1 MKRVIRSIIGS
12 IVGFIVGCLSVSAQS
27 VGAVSV
33 AQGMVSAEGV
43 GATTLT
49 VVVSASTGDEVTGVT
64 VSLSNE
70 AYGLVYADVVLQ
82 ADGKAV
88 FTQVLTTENILTIDG
103 TALGLTRRV
112 DTLVVTPDLLH
123 MVVLDEQTRQPYALR
138 AELAHDVYNGTDVAH
153 LTWNQEEPALEDDF
167 ESYPDFAIDFAPW
180 TGIDGDKAPTA
191 QVQGSYPNAQLKQYA
206 TIFNPLTIEP
216 SVWFD
221 YPVLRPY
228 SGAQYVGFLRTADG
242 TANDDYLISPR
253 VKIGHDFVVRFMAKA
268 ADKYNEHFRVGI
280 AAGVAAGQT
289 PTQQDFVW
297 LTEGTDQYVDYRR
310 WQAVEYSLADYVGQ
324 EVYLCIHYLSQA
336 TFMLMVD
343 DFYVGP
349 SETASEPLNRYEHHT
364 IVVDGDSVGTAT
376 RSTFTTP
383 PLSAGKHRV
392 GVYSSYRHARTDT
405 VWTEVE
411 VPDASHY
418 AALTLQV
425 ATNNGTATDQMAALL
440 SADSTHTQY
449 THTLTGDQCVWL
461 SLPLG
466 DYTLSMEEPYFV
478 PCKQSLHLS
487 KDTTVQVVL
496 EEKIIRPYN
505 LYAEVTRQ
513 EDAYRGTLMWNRNLG
528 FHEGFEDYE
537 AFTQTF
543 DNWTTYDGDGGTNY
557 AISLGGYTITMG
569 DYGSSNQS
577 SALIFNPYMTS
588 PAVYQDTYFLPREGE
603 QYVAFFCPQGK
614 KADDWL
620 VAKKIKV
627 ESNWVVRF
635 WAKAYS
641 EQYPE
646 TVDVMVRTEGDL
658 WENFQ
663 SLGQQVFKT
672 GEWTQYEVSLAA
684 YEGQEIEVA
693 FHYISNDQWLAQMD
707 EVYIGPYTT
716 TDTEGEDVGNASY
729 NVYLDEV
736 LLGKTAETQYD
747 LGELTVGKHTAAV
760 QAVYR
765 SGESEVATLEFEV
778 HATGIPTIET
788 SEADS
793 VSKYLH
799 HGRIIIRRADR
810 YYDVIGQLLRGDN
823 KPK

>member
-1 MKRVIRSIIGS
+1 MKRIAGIITGIIGCFG
-12 IVGFIVGCLSVSAQS
+12 VLSGAAAQT
-27 VGAVSV
+27 
-33 AQGMVSAEGV
+33 
-43 GATTLT
+43 ATTLT
-49 VVVSASTGDEVTGVT
+49 VHVSASTGDAVTGVT
-64 VSLSNE
+64 VSLTNE

-88 FTQVLTTENILTIDG
+88 FTNVLTTENILTIDG
-103 TALGLTRRV
+103 TTLGLTRRT
-112 DTLVVTPDLLH
+112 DTLTVTPGMLH
-123 MVVLDEQTRQPYALR
+123 EVVLDEHTRQPYALR
-138 AELAHDVYNGTDVAH
+138 AELAHDVYDGTDVAH

-167 ESYPDFAIDFAPW
+167 ESYPAFAIDFAPW

-191 QVQGSYPNAQLKQYA
+191 QMQGSYPNAQLKQYA

-228 SGAQYVGFLRTADG
+228 SGAQYAGFLRTADG

-280 AAGVAAGQT
+280 AARVAAGKT
-289 PTQQDFVW
+289 PTQEDFEW

-310 WQAVEYSLADYVGQ
+310 WQTVEYPLADYAGE

-336 TFMLMVD
+336 AFMLMVD

-349 SETASEPLNRYEHHT
+349 SETAGDPLNRYEHH
-364 IVVDGDSVGTAT
+364 IVLVDGDSVGTTT

-383 PLSAGKHRV
+383 PLSAGRHRI
-392 GVYSSYRHARTDT
+392 GVYSKYRHACTDT

-411 VPDASHY
+411 VPDADRY

-425 ATNNGTATDQMAALL
+425 ATNNGTATDSMTALL
-440 SADSTHTQY
+440 SAESTHTQY
-449 THTLTGDQCVWL
+449 THTLTGDRCVWR
-461 SLPLG
+461 SLPAG
-466 DYTLSMEEPYFV
+466 DYTLSMEEPYFS
-478 PCKQSLHLS
+478 PCKQSLHIG
-487 KDTTVQVVL
+487 KDTTVRVVL

-505 LYAEVTRQ
+505 LYAELTR
-513 EDAYRGTLMWNRNLG
+513 EGDTCRGTLMWNRNIG
-528 FHEGFEDYE
+528 FQEGFEDYE

-543 DNWTTYDGDGGTNY
+543 DNWTTYDGDEGTNY

-569 DYGSSNQS
+569 EYGSSNKS
-577 SALIFNPYMTS
+577 SALIFNPFLTT
-588 PAVYQDTYFLPREGE
+588 PAVYQDTYFLPREGD
-603 QYVAFFCPQGK
+603 QYAVFFCPQGK

-620 VAKKIKV
+620 VSKKIKA
-627 ESNWVVRF
+627 ESNWVIRF

-646 TVDVMVRTEGDL
+646 TVDIMVRTEGSRWDD
-658 WENFQ
+658 FQ

-672 GEWTQYEVSLAA
+672 GEWTQYEVPIAA

-693 FHYISNDQWLAQMD
+693 FHYISNDQWLAQLD

-729 NVYLDEV
+729 RVSLDGV
-736 LLGKTAETQYD
+736 LLGETAETQYD
-747 LGELTVGKHTAAV
+747 LGALAIGKHTASV

-765 SGESEVATLEFEV
+765 SGESETATVEFEV
-778 HATGIPTIET
+778 YATGIPAIET
-788 SEADS
+788 GGADS
-793 VSKYLH
+793 VSKYLY
-799 HGRIIIRRADR
+799 HGRIVIRRGGQ
-810 YYDVIGQLLRGDN
+810 YYDVTGQPLRI
-823 KPK
+823 KEQTKTIK